1 MESLWNQMRV
11 QLTGTEENKADIG
24 ATRNQKIPIQKTQSF
39 KEKKRGQNW
48 LQKQLLGKT
57 SRDYDSIEMV
67 HAAAVAAA
75 AFSINLQETSD
86 QKSETPEASLARS
99 KSKVD
104 STKSSKSLLSSAS
117 KRLSGSFR
125 SKDDQGDKVSIS
137 SVTEEKKPEKAIT
150 AAPSTKKTSTFTGK
164 TTDRTTP
171 KAPPPPP
178 PPPPPPIR
186 KTSKKPGPL
195 RNTTTGSSAEETNA
209 DEWERTELDKIKQ
222 RFEKLKEIIDSW
234 EDKKRMK
241 AKRKLIKQESELEH
255 RRLKAL
261 VKFQNKMKY
270 VNQVADGARYKA
282 EENRK
287 NEELQAKGK
296 AGAIRTTGKLPR
308 NYFCF

>member
-11 QLTGTEENKADIG
+11 QLTGTEENKAGIG

-48 LQKQLLGKT
+48 LQKQLSSKT
-57 SRDYDSIEMV
+57 SRDYDFIEMV

-75 AFSINLQETSD
+75 AFSINLQETSE

-104 STKSSKSLLSSAS
+104 NTKSSKSILSSAS

-137 SVTEEKKPEKAIT
+137 SVTDEKKPEKAIT
-150 AAPSTKKTSTFTGK
+150 AAPSMKKTSTFTGK
-164 TTDRTTP
+164 KTDSTTL
-171 KAPPPPP
+171 KAPPPPR

-186 KTSKKPGPL
+186 KTSKKPDPL
-195 RNTTTGSSAEETNA
+195 RNTTTGSNVEETNA
-209 DEWERTELDKIKQ
+209 DEWERTELDKIKR
-222 RFEKLKEIIDSW
+222 RFQKLKEIIDSW

-241 AKRKLIKQESELEH
+241 AKRKLIKQESELEQ

-270 VNQVADGARYKA
+270 VNQVADGARAKA

>member
-48 LQKQLLGKT
+48 LQKQLSSKT
-57 SRDYDSIEMV
+57 SHDYDFIEMV

-75 AFSINLQETSD
+75 AFSINLQETSE

-104 STKSSKSLLSSAS
+104 NTKSSKSILSSAS

-150 AAPSTKKTSTFTGK
+150 AAPSMKKTSTFTGK
-164 TTDRTTP
+164 KTDSTTP
-171 KAPPPPP
+171 KAPP

-186 KTSKKPGPL
+186 KTSKKPDPL
-195 RNTTTGSSAEETNA
+195 RNTTTGSSVEETNA

-241 AKRKLIKQESELEH
+241 AKRKLIKQESELEQ

-270 VNQVADGARYKA
+270 VNQVADGARAKV